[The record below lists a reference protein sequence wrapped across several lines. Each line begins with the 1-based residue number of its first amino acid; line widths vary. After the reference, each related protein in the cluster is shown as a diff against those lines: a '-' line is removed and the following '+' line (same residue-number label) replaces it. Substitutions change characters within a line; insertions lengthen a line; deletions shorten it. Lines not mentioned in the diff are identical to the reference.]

1 MMEVSTKLR
10 APHALNRN
18 GTPVRPKPP
27 VPLLASRRCRLSGTR
42 MRPFTL
48 VALLGSVLFLGACR
62 APGMKFNVRAS
73 DQATHTRVNDL
84 EVTLRPLTPDTV
96 VEFAG
101 KSGDTEISDLIV
113 ADVGSYR
120 LGPKDV
126 VLVTVWDHPE
136 LTLPLGQYRSDA
148 ATGMIIDDEG
158 YLFYPYIGRVKMA
171 GLTVVEARKLLASKL
186 DDVLQRPQV
195 DLKVLAYRSQ
205 KVYVSGEV
213 RNPSIY
219 NITDIPFTLAE
230 AINRAGGFL
239 PTADQSHVVVS
250 RGKQTWSLDF
260 LALMTRGNR
269 IGEIL
274 LRDGDSVHVQHR
286 EEEPVYLLGEL
297 RNPRSVPAYNGK
309 LTLAQ
314 AISDAGGIANISAD
328 ARSIYVFRRAKER
341 NAVDVFHLDAYNPV
355 AMVLADRFALQPRDV
370 VYVDAGPLV
379 RWNRVVS
386 LVVPTVSA
394 LTSTA
399 SEVKYLSR

>member
-1 MMEVSTKLR
+1 MPSIETEL
-10 APHALNRN
+10 P
-18 GTPVRPKPP
+18 
-27 VPLLASRRCRLSGTR
+27 C
-42 MRPFTL
+42 
-48 VALLGSVLFLGACR
+48 
-62 APGMKFNVRAS
+62 

-186 DDVLQRPQV
+186 DDVPSFPT
-195 DLKVLAYRSQ
+195 YS
-205 KVYVSGEV
+205 